1 MEKLTPQEIAAL
13 QLQIKQLNQIHS
25 CLLDYYNLVIN
36 NPFNYDVNINKII
49 ISTKNL
55 ETHLETLNT
64 LLNEQ

>member
-1 MEKLTPQEIAAL
+1 MTKLTSQEVAAL

-25 CLLDYYNLVIN
+25 CLLDFHNFIK
-36 NPFNYDVNINKII
+36 NPYNYDIDINKII

-55 ETHLETLNT
+55 ESHLETLQN